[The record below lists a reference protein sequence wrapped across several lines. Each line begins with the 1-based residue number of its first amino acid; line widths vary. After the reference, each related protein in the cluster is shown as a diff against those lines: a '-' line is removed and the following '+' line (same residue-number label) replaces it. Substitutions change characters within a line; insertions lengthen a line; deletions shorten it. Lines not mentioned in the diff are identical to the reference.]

1 MSPEREVTPETQ
13 LVPDLGDE
21 REAALLRNSARGRIL
36 ERTRQE
42 ATRSRSSSVAHSS
55 ARTSDLVA
63 RPAALY
69 GGIAK

>member
-1 MSPEREVTPETQ
+1 LFLALKQSWLREYPEMSPEREVTPEPQ

-42 ATRSRSSSVAHSS
+42 RDA
-55 ARTSDLVA
+55 
-63 RPAALY
+63 
-69 GGIAK
+69 